1 MDSEQSNLLNQANM
15 AGVSLS
21 VTTATLCSERHNPR
35 PLLFKGEIMK
45 GYCTQNA
52 GDCSTCSLVN
62 YGRDC
67 MNNPVDDFEDD
78 EIEKD
83 ETDESE

>member
-1 MDSEQSNLLNQANM
+1 
-15 AGVSLS
+15 
-21 VTTATLCSERHNPR
+21 
-35 PLLFKGEIMK
+35 MK

-67 MNNPVDDFEDD
+67 MNNSVDDFEDE
-78 EIEKD
+78 EIEK
-83 ETDESE
+83 EEIAESE